1 MLNRQEVCDLL
12 KKQGVWFEV
21 QEHAAV
27 YNMAEMA
34 QIPVPYPEAEAKNLF
49 VRDDKKQHFYLI
61 TVKAEKR
68 VDLKQLR
75 RSQQTRQLSLAP
87 PEELLRVLG
96 LTPGSVTPA
105 SLLDGHAQDVELF
118 LDEELLKGRG
128 LIGIHP
134 NDNTATVWMKTADLK
149 RLVEAAGNS
158 VRVVPL

>member
-12 KKQGVWFEV
+12 KEQGVWFEV

-34 QIPVPYPEAEAKNLF
+34 QIPVPYPEAEAKDLF

-75 RSQQTRQLSLAP
+75 RSQQTR
-87 PEELLRVLG
+87 
-96 LTPGSVTPA
+96 
-105 SLLDGHAQDVELF
+105 
-118 LDEELLKGRG
+118 
-128 LIGIHP
+128 
-134 NDNTATVWMKTADLK
+134 
-149 RLVEAAGNS
+149 LVEAAGNS

>member
-1 MLNRQEVCDLL
+1 MNKQEVYDFL
-12 KKQGVWFEV
+12 KKQGVCFEV

-105 SLLDGHAQDVELF
+105 ALLDGHAQDVEVF
-118 LDEELLKGRG
+118 WRK
-128 LIGIHP
+128 
-134 NDNTATVWMKTADLK
+134 VC
-149 RLVEAAGNS
+149 
-158 VRVVPL
+158 